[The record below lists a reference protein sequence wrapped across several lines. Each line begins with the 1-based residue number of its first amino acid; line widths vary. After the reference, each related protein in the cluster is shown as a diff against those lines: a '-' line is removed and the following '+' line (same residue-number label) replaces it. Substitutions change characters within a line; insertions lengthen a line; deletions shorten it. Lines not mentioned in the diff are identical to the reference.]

1 MKKLVLVLI
10 SVTAFLLMFT
20 GTGICDNISNIQL
33 SPSSPASLIFNQNVD
48 ITFDYTTEEAG
59 GVRIFARPF
68 SSGSLTSNYA
78 AHSSPNYP
86 VGSGSGTGYFTI
98 TSGAAIVDQI
108 RIRMYNDDQSVLL
121 LEFFIPVE
129 YHFGIMTDVD
139 LPSTSLI
146 DPKTYFLY
154 QNYPNPFNPTTM
166 INYQLPMTSAVE
178 LSIYNLL
185 GQRVATLVNERK
197 RAGHHQVE
205 WDASGF
211 ASGIYL
217 YRLSVG
223 SLTTKS
229 GHSVAG
235 EAEGFV
241 ETRIMVLMR

>member
-10 SVTAFLLMFT
+10 PATAFLLMFT

-33 SPSSPASLIFNQNVD
+33 SPSSPTSLTFNQNVD

-78 AHSSPNYP
+78 AHASPNYP

-98 TSGAAIVDQI
+98 TSGVAIVDQI

-129 YHFGIMTDVD
+129 YHFGIITDVD

-146 DPKTYFLY
+146 GPKTYFLH
-154 QNYPNPFNPTTM
+154 QNYPNPFNPSTI
-166 INYQLPMTSAVE
+166 INYQLPLSNDVE
-178 LSIYNLL
+178 LSVYNLL
-185 GQRVATLVNERK
+185 GQKVATLVSEK
-197 RAGHHQVE
+197 QKAGYHQVK
-205 WDASGF
+205 WDASRWAGM

-217 YRLSVG
+217 YRLE
-223 SLTTKS
+223 
-229 GHSVAG
+229 AG
-235 EAEGFV
+235 EYI
-241 ETRIMVLMR
+241 ETRKMVLMK